1 MANIAPYFF
10 PETLIC
16 FIDIDRNI
24 IVSAT
29 KSETDYYRFHTYGF
43 LCAEFGTQE
52 EVHRLTTKS
61 HNNEFPF
68 SFFTQF
74 DQPLFSI
81 VYDPFLKG
89 SSTST

>member
-1 MANIAPYFF
+1 MAKIAPYFF

-52 EVHRLTTKS
+52 EVQADYTKS
-61 HNNEFPF
+61 HKNEFPF
-68 SFFTQF
+68 SFLPNLINHCFQ
-74 DQPLFSI
+74 LFMI
-81 VYDPFLKG
+81 LF
-89 SSTST
+89 

>member
-1 MANIAPYFF
+1 MAKITPYFF

-24 IVSAT
+24 MVSAT

-52 EVHRLTTKS
+52 EVQLTTKC
-61 HNNEFPF
+61 HKNFF
-68 SFFTQF
+68 FQFFTQF

-89 SSTST
+89 F

>member
-1 MANIAPYFF
+1 M
-10 PETLIC
+10 
-16 FIDIDRNI
+16 
-24 IVSAT
+24 VSAT

-52 EVHRLTTKS
+52 EVQLTTKPKKI
-61 HNNEFPF
+61 FF
-68 SFFTQF
+68 QFFTQF

-89 SSTST
+89 SST

>member
-1 MANIAPYFF
+1 MAKIAPYFF

-29 KSETDYYRFHTYGF
+29 KSETDYYIIDFTLTVFCVLNLAHRKKY
-43 LCAEFGTQE
+43 
-52 EVHRLTTKS
+52 RLTTKS
-61 HNNEFPF
+61 HKNEFPF

-89 SSTST
+89 T

>member
-1 MANIAPYFF
+1 MAKIAPYFF

-52 EVHRLTTKS
+52 EVQADYKVS
-61 HNNEFPF
+61 
-68 SFFTQF
+68 Q
-74 DQPLFSI
+74 
-81 VYDPFLKG
+81 K
-89 SSTST
+89 

>member
-1 MANIAPYFF
+1 MAKIAPHFF
-10 PETLIC
+10 PKTLIC

-43 LCAEFGTQE
+43 LCAQFGTQE
-52 EVHRLTTKS
+52 KVQADYKAS
-61 HNNEFPF
+61 KKFF
-68 SFFTQF
+68 FQFFTQF

-81 VYDPFLKG
+81 VYDPFLKAF
-89 SSTST
+89 